1 MSVARRVALVTGGSR
16 GIGLAIA
23 KALARDGCY
32 LAINGTRPPEAVQDV
47 LESLRNRGI
56 EAEYFQ
62 GDIADADQRN
72 GLVQGVLEAFGHV
85 DVLVNNAGR
94 APRERVDILQAGQSS
109 FDSILAT
116 NLTGPYFLTQQVARH
131 MVERLQ
137 TREAQDDG
145 TATRSPCIVFVTSV
159 SAEVASV
166 QRGEYCVAKA
176 GIGMMTK
183 LFAVRL
189 ADHGIRVNEVRP
201 GIIATDMTAPV
212 KEKYDRLI
220 EDGLTPI
227 RRWGTPEDVAR
238 AVRILA
244 SGELAFSTGMAIEV
258 DGGFHIRRL

>member
-32 LAINGTRPPEAVQDV
+32 LAINGTRPADAVQDV

-62 GDIADADQRN
+62 GDIADVDQRN
-72 GLVQGVLEAFGHV
+72 ALVQGVLEAFGHV
-85 DVLVNNAGR
+85 NVLVNNAGR

-137 TREAQDDG
+137 TREAQDDI
-145 TATRSPCIVFVTSV
+145 AVTRSPCIVFVTSV

-166 QRGEYCVAKA
+166 QRGEYCVSKA
-176 GIGMMTK
+176 GLSMAAR
-183 LFAVRL
+183 LWAVRL
-189 ADHGIRVNEVRP
+189 AEYGIRVYEVRP
-201 GIIATDMTAPV
+201 GVIRTDMTAPV
-212 KEKYDRLI
+212 AERYDRLI
-220 EDGLTPI
+220 AEGLTLE
-227 RRWGTPEDVAR
+227 RRWGTPEDVGA
-238 AVRILA
+238 AVAALVRGDIPYA
-244 SGELAFSTGMAIEV
+244 TGSIITV
-258 DGGFHIRRL
+258 DGGWTVPRL